1 MIFIQNQKKEN
12 KKGDIMKK
20 KYNRVLIKVSGE
32 AIGKEDGRGID
43 SQKLEKVVDQII
55 ELSKSGLQVALVIGA
70 GNFWRGRYGDN
81 YMERTTSDYM
91 GMLATILNA
100 LAVQDMTE
108 SKGVKTRVMT
118 SIEMRQ
124 IAEPYILR
132 RAIRHLEKGRVVIF
146 AGGTG
151 NPYFTTDSCA
161 ALRANEINADL
172 ILLAKNVDGV
182 YNKDPKKY
190 KNAKKYDEVTY
201 MQSISENLNVMDTT
215 AITLCMEN
223 KIPIY
228 VFALNEERSII
239 RAINGEKI
247 GTIIRK

>member
-1 MIFIQNQKKEN
+1 M
-12 KKGDIMKK
+12 DK
-20 KYNRVLIKVSGE
+20 KYNRVLIKLSGE

-43 SQKLEKVVDQII
+43 NKKLEKVVNQIVEI
-55 ELSKSGLQVALVIGA
+55 SKTGIQIALVIGG
-70 GNFWRGRYGDN
+70 GNFWRGRYGDE
-81 YMERTTSDYM
+81 YIERTTSDYM
-91 GMLATILNA
+91 GMLATVLNA
-100 LAVQDMTE
+100 LAFQEMAE
-108 SKGVKTRVMT
+108 RKGIDIRTMT
-118 SIEMRQ
+118 SIQMQE
-124 IAEPYILR
+124 IAEPYIRR
-132 RAIRHLEKGRVVIF
+132 RAVRHLEKGRVVLF

-161 ALRANEINADL
+161 ALRATEINADL

-190 KNAKKYDEVTY
+190 KDAKKYDEVTY
-201 MQSISENLNVMDTT
+201 MQSISESLNVMDTT

-228 VFALNEERSII
+228 VFALNEENSII

-247 GTIIRK
+247 GTIIQR